1 MSVLKWLLK
10 TAAVTALLFAAFVL
24 PVLLWIYAP
33 AYLALFFLFSACAAI
48 LFGAYIVSRAMPP
61 EYKISW
67 MFPALIAPFLG
78 GALFLF
84 FGNSRFGLKN
94 DRSYTKKS
102 LGLDAYLPAPAQGD
116 GLFFEAAETI
126 FCETGYPAARGDVSY
141 YATGERFFD
150 ALLSAIEGAKHY
162 VFLEFFIAKKGVL
175 WDRLERILLCKAKE
189 QTEIRLVLDDMGC
202 LGGIR
207 RRDCEA
213 LERAGVRIHYF
224 NPVFRLDG
232 VNNRTHRKLAVIDG
246 QEGFLCGANI
256 ADEYIKGYGK
266 FGYWKDTGVS
276 VKGACVANLTAMF
289 LQIWAMRYGQEA
301 YRGYF
306 PEMPAGSGEVLL
318 FSDSPVQSNAA
329 AEHLYLALVRSAKK
343 EVVFSTPYL
352 LLDEKL
358 LSALSGAVKR
368 GIMVRAILPAIPDKA
383 AIYALTKQNAERL
396 MSFGAEVYIY
406 TPGFNHAKM
415 FAVDGRYAVVGTT
428 NMDFRSF
435 YLHFECNAFFG
446 GEAAKAVC
454 RDLTEMTADSE
465 RARIRDFAA
474 GGLGKLGRGLLQII
488 QPLM

>member
-150 ALLSAIEGAKHY
+150 ALLSAIEGAKHF

-175 WDRLERILLCKAKE
+175 WDRLEGKGTDGDPPGAGRYGVSGRNPPAGLRSTGARGRQNPLLQSRFPAGRRQQPHAPE
-189 QTEIRLVLDDMGC
+189 ARRHRRA
-202 LGGIR
+202 GGISLR
-207 RRDCEA
+207 RQHRG
-213 LERAGVRIHYF
+213 RIYQGVR
-224 NPVFRLDG
+224 
-232 VNNRTHRKLAVIDG
+232 
-246 QEGFLCGANI
+246 
-256 ADEYIKGYGK
+256 
-266 FGYWKDTGVS
+266 
-276 VKGACVANLTAMF
+276 
-289 LQIWAMRYGQEA
+289 
-301 YRGYF
+301 
-306 PEMPAGSGEVLL
+306 
-318 FSDSPVQSNAA
+318 
-329 AEHLYLALVRSAKK
+329 
-343 EVVFSTPYL
+343 
-352 LLDEKL
+352 
-358 LSALSGAVKR
+358 
-368 GIMVRAILPAIPDKA
+368 
-383 AIYALTKQNAERL
+383 
-396 MSFGAEVYIY
+396 
-406 TPGFNHAKM
+406 
-415 FAVDGRYAVVGTT
+415 
-428 NMDFRSF
+428 
-435 YLHFECNAFFG
+435 
-446 GEAAKAVC
+446 
-454 RDLTEMTADSE
+454 
-465 RARIRDFAA
+465 
-474 GGLGKLGRGLLQII
+474 
-488 QPLM
+488 

>member
-1 MSVLKWLLK
+1 M
-10 TAAVTALLFAAFVL
+10 
-24 PVLLWIYAP
+24 
-33 AYLALFFLFSACAAI
+33 
-48 LFGAYIVSRAMPP
+48 
-61 EYKISW
+61 
-67 MFPALIAPFLG
+67 
-78 GALFLF
+78 
-84 FGNSRFGLKN
+84 
-94 DRSYTKKS
+94 
-102 LGLDAYLPAPAQGD
+102 
-116 GLFFEAAETI
+116 
-126 FCETGYPAARGDVSY
+126 
-141 YATGERFFD
+141 
-150 ALLSAIEGAKHY
+150 
-162 VFLEFFIAKKGVL
+162 
-175 WDRLERILLCKAKE
+175 
-189 QTEIRLVLDDMGC
+189 LDDMGC

-276 VKGACVANLTAMF
+276 VKGTCVANLTAMF

-306 PEMPAGSGEVLL
+306 PETPAGSGEVLL

-352 LLDEKL
+352 LLDDKL

-454 RDLTEMTADSE
+454 RDLAEMTADSE